1 MPAVQRYPLALLRTA
16 FSLGMLLS
24 AGAVATPAHAADGT
38 DELLSDLQ
46 RVPPIVIFV
55 VDLSA
60 DMDNPCNGTS
70 TNSCWTDTVTAIE
83 NLSRHYD
90 FARFGVVGTASSAG
104 TDTFTEIAPA
114 GSSYADISAAL
125 ALVSPGSGTT
135 RNMSETIESIG
146 LDYLANGTA
155 DGDDVAEWTSSP
167 IGYTCT
173 DTHIVVLAKGNPTDD
188 DQIEFDASHA
198 SISPDIT
205 CDATFTEGTS
215 PDEQCLYD
223 QLVTHLYNTDWSSLS
238 GTQRAVVHTIG
249 LGYSSGSL
257 ADKLYANAQ
266 LNTVGEGTYSLVT
279 NGDEILGAI
288 TSIFSEI
295 EAGTYTRSSP
305 VITVD
310 GAYMIYDFYEMT
322 GSNPLAQGH
331 VRAYSLVTD
340 PADPYY
346 GQVDYTAGD
355 EDYGGAVWD
364 GGDLLVSRIV
374 EHADHD
380 EFDNDGIRHRD
391 IYFWDDT
398 IAGSY
403 MTAQAADKRLSFDND
418 FVTAVGMSSVLD
430 NFLDTSRTDWSD
442 CASGTTSPEAYDLDL
457 DCDVDDD
464 DMQAFVDFARGLP
477 TSTFRY
483 LDMEHGS
490 WKLQDSPYAVP
501 VVVSA
506 RDGMYSMDT
515 SYQAFLADLE
525 ADTANAPTIV
535 LVPANDG
542 MLHAFRLEDDPDTV
556 NDEKGQ
562 ELWGWIP
569 GYLLQREHDTEWA
582 NHLIDQMFYGRT
594 FMFDATPTV
603 EDVWIDDG
611 DGVKAQDG
619 SEWHRIVVVSQGMGG
634 PVTMALDITSTRYP
648 TFLWEQTNTTDHTA
662 MGYTTSRPTVFN
674 VYDGARSHDQWV
686 AMWGGGRAAGFTST
700 ASGTAYYQSAEAN
713 LYMWNT
719 GDTPYLDS
727 EGVGYSDAGDNI
739 GEDDGLGNQHPDILA
754 GRESESDVDY
764 DSDDNLE
771 NSYISAALAIV
782 DVDGDG
788 DGDVMYFPVTT
799 AYTPTDDTNPD
810 DGSAGTGPGDPTV
823 PGSSWMYKAIVD
835 TTNVDDLKWCQWY
848 DPMNGTDGGNGVGTR
863 PEVYYA
869 ATTSWLTDGSLGV
882 YWGTGTP
889 FNRDGTNTG
898 YFFAM
903 YDADPLDCESL
914 AQPIT
919 CNGADGYMPLDSG
932 EGMTS
937 DPLVYAGVVYFTTY
951 TPNPDRCENGT
962 GRVYGIK
969 FDDCSPGIDTN
980 DDGVSDSTDEVSL
993 ATEGYTSGVTV
1004 GNGTV
1009 YYGTATPQ
1017 TDGSEAVVETIT
1029 ATNAIFMNTA
1039 TVAWMEMF

>member
-1 MPAVQRYPLALLRTA
+1 MRRTGLLLPSALLLCGLSGLSSPA
-16 FSLGMLLS
+16 F
-24 AGAVATPAHAADGT
+24 ATDGT
-38 DELLSDLQ
+38 DELLSDQ
-46 RVPPIVIFV
+46 VRVPPVVIFV
-55 VDLSA
+55 IDMSTGMDNSCDGLSA
-60 DMDNPCNGTS
+60 T
-70 TNSCWTDTVTAIE
+70 SCWTDAVTAIE

-90 FARFGVVGTASSAG
+90 FARFGVVGTATSAG
-104 TDTFTEIAPA
+104 VDTFTEIAPV

-125 ALVSPGSGTT
+125 TALTPGSSTT
-135 RNMSETIESIG
+135 RNVAETIEAVA
-146 LDYLANGTA
+146 LDYLSNSTE
-155 DGDDVAEWTSSP
+155 DGDGVTAWGDSP
-167 IGYTCT
+167 IGYSCT
-173 DTHIVVLAKGNPTDD
+173 ETHIIVLSRDRPYDD
-188 DQIEFDASHA
+188 DQIEFTTSAA
-198 SISPDIT
+198 SITPDIT
-205 CDATFTEGTS
+205 CDAASSPAS
-215 PDEQCLYD
+215 PDTDCLYD
-223 QLVTHLYNTDWSSLS
+223 QAVTHLYNTDWSALT

-249 LGYSSGSL
+249 LGYSTGSI
-257 ADKLYANAQ
+257 ADQLYDNAA
-266 LNTVGEGTYSLVT
+266 LNTVGEGTYTLAAT
-279 NGDEILGAI
+279 GDDILPAI
-288 TSIFSEI
+288 LSIFSEVQ
-295 EAGTYTRSSP
+295 AGTYTRSTP

-322 GSNPLAQGH
+322 GANPLAQGH

-355 EDYGGAVWD
+355 PAYGGAVWD

-398 IAGSY
+398 IAASY
-403 MTAQAADKRLSFDND
+403 MGAYSADERLPFDND
-418 FVTAVGMSSVLD
+418 FVTAVGTSPILD
-430 NFLDTSRTDWSD
+430 NFMDTSRSGAGWAT
-442 CASGTTSPEAYDLDL
+442 CVSGTSSPEAYDLDK

-515 SYQAFLADLE
+515 TYQAFLADLE
-525 ADTANAPTIV
+525 ADEPNTPTIV

-542 MLHAFRLEDDPDTV
+542 MLHAFRLEDDPTTV

-582 NHLIDQMFYGRT
+582 NHLIDQMFYGRS

-603 EDVWIDDG
+603 EDVWIDSNADG
-611 DGVKAQDG
+611 SKAADG

-662 MGYTTSRPTVFN
+662 MGYTTSRPVVFN
-674 VYDGARSHDQWV
+674 VYDGARTHDQWV

-700 ASGTAYYQSAEAN
+700 SSGNAYYQSAEAN

-719 GDTPYLDS
+719 GDTPYSTS
-727 EGVGYSDAGDNI
+727 ENVGYNVAGDNV
-739 GEDDGLGNQHPDILA
+739 GTQHPDILA
-754 GRESESDVDY
+754 SRESSSDLNY
-764 DSDDNLE
+764 DSDSNLE
-771 NSYISAALAIV
+771 NSYISAALAVV
-782 DVDGDG
+782 DIDGDG

-799 AYTPTDDTNPD
+799 AYTPTDLLNE
-810 DGSAGTGPGDPTV
+810 DGSPGTGPGDPTV
-823 PGSSWMYKAIVD
+823 PGASWMYKALID
-835 TTNVDDLKWCQWY
+835 PLAAAGVDDLTWCQWY
-848 DPMNGTDGGNGVGTR
+848 DPESGTDGTNGVGER

-869 ATTSWLTDGSLGV
+869 ATTSWLSDGSLGV
-882 YWGTGTP
+882 YWGSGTP
-889 FNRDGTNTG
+889 FDRDGTATG
-898 YFFAM
+898 YFFTM
-903 YDADPLDCESL
+903 YDADPTSCTST

-919 CNGADGYMPLDSG
+919 CNGAPGYMSLESG
-932 EGMTS
+932 EGLTS
-937 DPLVYAGVVYFTTY
+937 EPLVYAGVVYFTTY
-951 TPNPDRCENGT
+951 TPDVDRCNAGT
-962 GRVYGIK
+962 GRVYGVR
-969 FDDCSPGIDTN
+969 FDDCSPGMDTN
-980 DDGVSDSTDEVSL
+980 GDGTVDTTDSAAIST
-993 ATEGYTSGVTV
+993 TGYTSGVTV
-1004 GNGTV
+1004 GNGTI
-1009 YYGTATPQ
+1009 YYGTATPNP
-1017 TDGSEAVVETIT
+1017 DGSEAVVDTIT

>member
-1 MPAVQRYPLALLRTA
+1 MRRSTFLLRSVFSTALLCGLST
-16 FSLGMLLS
+16 LGAPS
-24 AGAVATPAHAADGT
+24 PAQANDGT
-38 DELLSDLQ
+38 DEMLSDEV

-55 VDLSA
+55 IDMSA
-60 DMDNPCNGTS
+60 DMESSCDGVS
-70 TNSCWTDTVTAIE
+70 TNSCWTDAVTAIE

-90 FARFGVVGTASSAG
+90 FARFGVVGTA
-104 TDTFTEIAPA
+104 TDASTDSFTQIAPV

-125 ALVSPGSGTT
+125 AGVSPGADST
-135 RNMSETIESIG
+135 RNLGETIESVA
-146 LDYLANGTA
+146 LSYLSNATG
-155 DGDDVAEWTSSP
+155 DGDDEAAWEDSP
-167 IGYTCT
+167 IGYSCVQ
-173 DTHIVVLAKGNPTDD
+173 THIVVLTKDQPFED
-188 DQIEFDASHA
+188 DQIEFSTAAA

-205 CDATFTEGTS
+205 CDGTTTPAD
-215 PDEQCLYD
+215 PDQDCLYD
-223 QLVTHLYNTDWSSLS
+223 DVVTHLYNTDWSSLS
-238 GTQRAVVHTIG
+238 DTQRAVVHTIG
-249 LGYSSGSL
+249 LGYDEGGI
-257 ADKLYANAQ
+257 ADQLFDNAAD
-266 LNTVGEGTYSLVT
+266 NTIGEGTYSLVET
-279 NGDEILGAI
+279 GDDILGAVL
-288 TSIFSEI
+288 SIFSEI
-295 EAGTYTRSSP
+295 QAGTYTRSTP

-310 GAYMIYDFYEMT
+310 GAYMIYDYYELT
-322 GSNPLAQGH
+322 GDNPLAQGH

-346 GQVDYTAGD
+346 GQVDYTAG
-355 EDYGGAVWD
+355 ESDYGGAIWD

-374 EHADHD
+374 EHADVNPY
-380 EFDNDGIRHRD
+380 DNDGIGHRD

-398 IAGSY
+398 IAASY
-403 MTAQAADKRLSFDND
+403 MTASAADLRLPFDAD
-418 FVTAVGMSSVLD
+418 FADAIGTSSVLD
-430 NFLDTSRTDWSD
+430 NFMDTSRTDWSG
-442 CASGTTSPEAYDLDL
+442 CVSGESSPDDYDLDL

-464 DMQAFVDFARGLP
+464 DMQAFIDFGRGLP
-477 TSTFRY
+477 SAPFRY
-483 LDMEHGS
+483 LDLEHGS

-542 MLHAFRLEDDPDTV
+542 MLHAFRLEDDPETV

-594 FMFDATPTV
+594 FMFDASPVV
-603 EDVWIDDG
+603 EDVWIDADEDG
-611 DGVKAQDG
+611 SKAQDG
-619 SEWHRIVVVSQGMGG
+619 SEWHRIVVVSQGLGG

-662 MGYTTSRPTVFN
+662 MGYTTSRPVVFN
-674 VYDGARSHDQWV
+674 VYDGERAHDQWV

-700 ASGTAYYQSAEAN
+700 SSGTAYYQSAEAN
-713 LYMWNT
+713 LYMWNVA
-719 GDTPYLDS
+719 DTPFLDS
-727 EGVGYSDAGDNI
+727 EEVGYPAGGDNI
-739 GEDDGLGNQHPDILA
+739 EGEHPDVQA
-754 GRESESDVDY
+754 GRQSEASLNY
-764 DSDDNLE
+764 DSDSNLE
-771 NSYISAALAIV
+771 NSYISAALAVV

-799 AYTPTDDTNPD
+799 AYLPTDQEDE
-810 DGSAGTGPGDPTV
+810 DGEDGTGPGDPTV
-823 PGSSWMYKAIVD
+823 PGSSWMYKALID
-835 TTNVDDLKWCQWY
+835 TSNVEDLEWCQWY
-848 DPMNGTDGGNGVGTR
+848 DPMNGTDGSNGVGIR

-869 ATTSWLTDGSLGV
+869 ATSSWLSDGSLGI

-889 FNRDGTNTG
+889 FDRDGTQTG

-903 YDADPLDCESL
+903 YDPDPTSCTST
-914 AQPIT
+914 AQPIS
-919 CNGADGYMPLDSG
+919 CNGADGYYALDSG
-932 EGMTS
+932 EGLTS

-951 TPNPDRCENGT
+951 TPDEDRCETGV
-962 GRVYGIK
+962 GRVYGLR

-980 DDGVSDSTDEVSL
+980 DDGVADSGDNAAVE
-993 ATEGYTSGVTV
+993 TEGYTSGVTV

-1009 YYGTATPQ
+1009 YYGTATPNP
-1017 TDGSEAVVETIT
+1017 DGSEAVVETIT